1 MICGVMRYVRSAQW
15 ANSHIFEL
23 KWKYIMSTGE
33 SANDLTNFLLG
44 ATICGADDNN
54 TIKYV
59 MLLFDGDD
67 GGDDGGDGGD
77 RTGNDRKENEEC
89 GND

>member
-1 MICGVMRYVRSAQW
+1 MICTVMRYVRSAQW

-23 KWKYIMSTGE
+23 KWEYI
-33 SANDLTNFLLG
+33 TNFLLG

-59 MLLFDGDD
+59 MLLFDGD
-67 GGDDGGDGGD
+67 GDDRDDDDGD

-89 GND
+89 GNH